1 MGLGYQRV
9 SSGPFGMTLG
19 HRHNGLDVLHRHQ
32 EGSLNQSNLVNIM
45 GFHSGSDDKE
55 PACNAGD
62 RDSISRSGRSP
73 GEGHGNPLQYS
84 CLENPL
90 DRGAWQ
96 ATIHRVTQSQT
107 QLKQLSVH
115 SMRWQCLET
124 FEVVTA
130 RGWRILAYLVGGDR
144 DAGKH
149 SHPGHPPNEEVST
162 VSRLRNA
169 ERRAY

>member
-62 RDSISRSGRSP
+62 LGLIPGSGGAP
-73 GEGHGNPLQYS
+73 GEGNGDPLQYS
-84 CLENPL
+84 CLENSM
-90 DRGAWQ
+90 DRGTWR
-96 ATIHRVTQSQT
+96 ATVHGVTKSLT
-107 QLKQLSVH
+107 QLS
-115 SMRWQCLET
+115 
-124 FEVVTA
+124 
-130 RGWRILAYLVGGDR
+130 G
-144 DAGKH
+144 
-149 SHPGHPPNEEVST
+149 
-162 VSRLRNA
+162 
-169 ERRAY
+169 